1 MVFFRQYEALIS
13 GLDSP
18 LGTHQPSNNE
28 LDATCVGTV
37 IISCCIDSSI
47 AKVMPDCECIA
58 RERCD
63 RRGRLH
69 FTSGHMFT
77 SRRHITCLPLQVP
90 NLAGAIA
97 RAPSSVHAVGQRQSC
112 LMLFV
117 TPIAKRLSGLLG
129 FNRSPR
135 TGSSPQADN
144 ASRHISTMSNKQ
156 RQVELS
162 KPPSRST
169 IPTSIAGQKRKAEA
183 FEIIPSSKDPQNGR
197 GRPTKFVRA
206 RGPYIAA
213 FETRERTYEATLVS
227 VEDEV
232 DQGYICGLIIR
243 GYDREKWNGTCTVP
257 AQQIHPVVAEAFQ
270 QFKEDRDA
278 SEDSDEEVIVV
289 KERVM
294 RLNNVQG
301 RNIQGYGEATVDEVI
316 GPLVERP
323 EIFTC
328 SLSFRLGEEGSC
340 CKGRCQ
346 IPKNDIQEWKLVDWE
361 GERNGL
367 PSTEVYDRAAL
378 DELRRLETMHT
389 VEFYGKL
396 VAKAV
401 MQVDLY
407 RRDGEDFER
416 RSAEVVGLEK
426 KGDVLTLRF
435 RVEVATRTWMYL
447 YGTMHAEMKHGR
459 FAEENPGKVRTQ

>member
-13 GLDSP
+13 SLDSP
-18 LGTHQPSNNE
+18 LGAHQPSNNE

-37 IISCCIDSSI
+37 IIFFCIDRSI
-47 AKVMPDCECIA
+47 AKVKPDCECNA
-58 RERCD
+58 LERCD
-63 RRGRLH
+63 GRGRMH
-69 FTSGHMFT
+69 FTSGRTFT
-77 SRRHITCLPLQVP
+77 SQRHITCLPLQIA
-90 NLAGAIA
+90 NSAGATEH
-97 RAPSSVHAVGQRQSC
+97 PVHAVGQRHSC
-112 LMLFV
+112 PMSFV
-117 TPIAKRLSGLLG
+117 TPIAKRLSELLG
-129 FNRSPR
+129 FDRLQR
-135 TGSSPQADN
+135 TVLSTEAEN
-144 ASRHISTMSNKQ
+144 ASRPVSTMSSKQ
-156 RQVELS
+156 RQAEVS

-183 FEIIPSSKDPQNGR
+183 FEIIPSSKSPQNGG
-197 GRPTKFVRA
+197 GRPAKFLRA

-213 FETRERTYEATLVS
+213 YETRERTFEATLVS

-232 DQGYICGLIIR
+232 DQGYICRLTIR
-243 GYDREKWNGTCTVP
+243 GYDREKWSGTCTVP
-257 AQQIHPVVAEAFQ
+257 AQQMHPVVAEAFQ

-316 GPLVERP
+316 GPLEERP

-328 SLSFRLGEEGSC
+328 SLSFRLGEEESC

-361 GERNGL
+361 GEQNGL

-378 DELRRLETMHT
+378 DELARLETMHT

-426 KGDVLTLRF
+426 KGDVLSLRF
-435 RVEVATRTWMYL
+435 RVEWRPERGCTSTVQC
-447 YGTMHAEMKHGR
+447 
-459 FAEENPGKVRTQ
+459 TQR